1 MLTFIKQ
8 VLGNSSQSQTRS
20 RKNRA
25 VRLGAEVMED
35 RKLFAIGAE
44 LVVPLNTAN
53 HEYESANASSWNGTH
68 AVVWTVRNA
77 TTGERDIMGRVFN
90 TGGAPLTP
98 DFVVNN
104 QVGQDDSNP
113 TVAMDTNGNMW
124 VAWDRTTAGSR
135 DVLATRISNA
145 GVNLLGA
152 PNTFIPIASSLRKE
166 FDPSIGCNRA
176 GDFTVSYTVDMGAG
190 NTDIYQARFTA
201 AGAPLGTVAVANT
214 AQPERASSLSRNIV
228 GDYVIA
234 WQTDGM
240 LVTGAPNSDILA
252 QKFNNA
258 GAVVT
263 PVRPVATTAALMETM
278 PSASIDQGGNCI
290 FAWES
295 GPSTVSRDVLARRMT
310 PAGAL
315 QPTFVISNV
324 AAAEET
330 RPSVAL
336 APTSG
341 QFAVVYE
348 STAGGVTSSYVKEFN
363 AANANV
369 LTLNMGADRNTPV
382 VSVGPNQQ
390 YIVTYTNLI
399 GSASDLGLGVR
410 RRHGQL

>member
-68 AVVWTVRNA
+68 AVVWTVKNA

-98 DFVVNN
+98 DFVINN

-113 TVAMDTNGNMW
+113 TVAMDSNGNMW

-152 PNTFIPIASSLRKE
+152 PNTFIPIASSMRE
-166 FDPSIGCNRA
+166 EYDPSIGCNRA
-176 GDFTVSYTVDMGAG
+176 GDFTVSYTVGTG
-190 NTDIYQARFTA
+190 NTDINQARFTA
-201 AGAPLGTVAVANT
+201 AGVPLGTVAVANT
-214 AQPERASSLSRNIV
+214 AQPERASSLSRNLI

-234 WQTDGM
+234 WQTDGK
-240 LVTGAPNSDILA
+240 LATGAPNSDILA
-252 QKFNNA
+252 RKFNNA

-263 PVRPVATTAALMETM
+263 PVTPVASAAGLMETM

-324 AAAEET
+324 AAVNET
-330 RPSVAL
+330 RPSIAL
-336 APTSG
+336 TPTSG

-348 STAGGVTSSYVKEFN
+348 STAGGVTSSFVKEFN
-363 AANANV
+363 SANANV
-369 LTLNMGADRNTPV
+369 LTLNMGANRNTPV

>member
-68 AVVWTVRNA
+68 AVVWTVKNA

-98 DFVVNN
+98 DFVINN

-113 TVAMDTNGNMW
+113 TVAMDSNGNMW

-135 DVLATRISNA
+135 DVLATKISNA

-152 PNTFIPIASSLRKE
+152 PNTFIPIASSLRE
-166 FDPSIGCNRA
+166 EYDPSIGCNRA
-176 GDFTVSYTVDMGAG
+176 GDFTVSYTVGTG
-190 NTDIYQARFTA
+190 NTDINQARFTA
-201 AGAPLGTVAVANT
+201 AGVPLGTVAVANT
-214 AQPERASSLSRNIV
+214 AQPERASSLSRNLI

-234 WQTDGM
+234 WQTDGK
-240 LVTGAPNSDILA
+240 LATGAPNSDILA
-252 QKFNNA
+252 RKFNNA

-263 PVRPVATTAALMETM
+263 PVTPVASAAGLMETM

-324 AAAEET
+324 AAVNET
-330 RPSVAL
+330 RPSIAL
-336 APTSG
+336 TPTSG

-348 STAGGVTSSYVKEFN
+348 STAGGVTSSFVKEFN
-363 AANANV
+363 SANANV
-369 LTLNMGADRNTPV
+369 LTLNMGANRNTPV

>member
-8 VLGNSSQSQTRS
+8 VLGNSSQSQNRS

-44 LVVPLNTAN
+44 LIVPLNSAS
-53 HEYESANASSWNGTH
+53 HEYESANASSLNGTH

-113 TVAMDTNGNMW
+113 TVAMDSNGRMW
-124 VAWDRTTAGSR
+124 VAWDRTTASSR

-145 GVNLLGA
+145 GINLLGA
-152 PNTFIPIASSLRKE
+152 PNTFIPIASSARRE
-166 FDPSIGCNRA
+166 YDPSIGCHRA
-176 GDFTVSYTVDMGAG
+176 GDFTVSYTVDRGAG
-190 NTDIYQARFTA
+190 NTDINQARFTA
-201 AGAPLGTVAVANT
+201 PGAPLRSVAVANT
-214 AQPERASSLSRNIV
+214 VLPERASSLSRNLI

-234 WQTDGM
+234 WQTDGR
-240 LVTGAPNSDILA
+240 LANGAPNSNILA
-252 QKFNNA
+252 RKFNNA

-263 PVRPVATTAALMETM
+263 PVTSVASAVGLMETM

-295 GPSTVSRDVLARRMT
+295 GLSTVSRDVLARRMNV
-310 PAGAL
+310 AGTL

-330 RPSVAL
+330 RPSIAL
-336 APTSG
+336 TPKSG

-363 AANANV
+363 SANANV
-369 LTLNMGADRNTPV
+369 LTLNMGANRYTPV

-399 GSASDLGLGVR
+399 GSAAGIFQGVR

>member
-53 HEYESANASSWNGTH
+53 HEYESANASSLNGTH

-98 DFVVNN
+98 DFVINN

-113 TVAMDTNGNMW
+113 TVAMDSNGNMW

-152 PNTFIPIASSLRKE
+152 PNTFIPIASSMRE
-166 FDPSIGCNRA
+166 EYDPSIGCNRA
-176 GDFTVSYTVDMGAG
+176 GDFTVSYTVGTG
-190 NTDIYQARFTA
+190 NTDINQARFTA
-201 AGAPLGTVAVANT
+201 AGVPLGTVAVANT
-214 AQPERASSLSRNIV
+214 AQPERASSLSRNLI

-234 WQTDGM
+234 WQTDGK
-240 LVTGAPNSDILA
+240 LATGAPNSDILA
-252 QKFNNA
+252 RKFNNA

-263 PVRPVATTAALMETM
+263 PVTPVASAAGLMETM

-324 AAAEET
+324 AAVNET
-330 RPSVAL
+330 RPSIAL
-336 APTSG
+336 TPTSG

-348 STAGGVTSSYVKEFN
+348 STAGGVTSSFVKEFN
-363 AANANV
+363 SANANV
-369 LTLNMGADRNTPV
+369 LTLNMGANRNTPV

>member
-53 HEYESANASSWNGTH
+53 HEFESANASSLNGTH

-104 QVGQDDSNP
+104 QVGRDDSNP
-113 TVAMDTNGNMW
+113 TVAMDSNGNMW

-145 GVNLLGA
+145 GINLLGA
-152 PNTFIPIASSLRKE
+152 PNTFIPIASSMRE
-166 FDPSIGCNRA
+166 EYDPSIGCNRA
-176 GDFTVSYTVDMGAG
+176 GDFTVSYTVGTG
-190 NTDIYQARFTA
+190 NTDINQARFTA
-201 AGAPLGTVAVANT
+201 AGVPLGTVAVANT
-214 AQPERASSLSRNIV
+214 AQPERASSLSRNPI

-234 WQTDGM
+234 WQTDGK
-240 LVTGAPNSDILA
+240 LATGAPNSDILA
-252 QKFNNA
+252 RKFNNA

-263 PVRPVATTAALMETM
+263 PVTPVASAAGLMETM

-324 AAAEET
+324 AAAKET
-330 RPSVAL
+330 RPSIAL
-336 APTSG
+336 TPTSG

-348 STAGGVTSSYVKEFN
+348 STAGGVTSSFVKEFN

-369 LTLNMGADRNTPV
+369 LTLNMGANRNTPV